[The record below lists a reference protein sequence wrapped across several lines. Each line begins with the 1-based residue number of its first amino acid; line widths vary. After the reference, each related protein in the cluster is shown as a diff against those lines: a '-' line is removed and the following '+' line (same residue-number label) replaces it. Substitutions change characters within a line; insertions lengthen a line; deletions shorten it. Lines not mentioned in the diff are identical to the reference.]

1 MKAIFFEHHGGVEVL
16 KYADLPDPTPAPGE
30 ALIKVTAVAL
40 NHLDIWVRRGWQGLR
55 LDMPHIGGSDIA
67 GEIVSVNADSG
78 WIAGSKVIVN
88 PGVSTGEDEWTRR
101 GEESVSP
108 GYKIVGEQL
117 KGGFAEY
124 VVVPVGNVF
133 KRPDGLSDEE
143 ACAPL
148 LIGTTCWR
156 MLFKRAELRPNQTVL
171 VVGAG
176 GGVNSLSI
184 SMATAAGASVYAL
197 AGSKKKAEK
206 ARELGAIDVINYNE
220 VPNWPLEIVKLTKG
234 RGVDVVIDNVGAKTI
249 TGSIRAVA
257 RGGRIVT
264 VGNTSGHAVQIDNR
278 FLFTKQISIIGSTM
292 GSKQDFID
300 AQQFM
305 LKHNIRAAIDRVEPL
320 SEGIKMLAYLEE
332 GQQFGKIV
340 LKP

>member
-1 MKAIFFEHHGGVEVL
+1 MKAIFFEHHGNIEVL
-16 KYADLPDPTPAPGE
+16 KYADLPDPTPGPGE

-78 WIAGSKVIVN
+78 WTAGSKVIVN

-108 GYKIVGEQL
+108 GYKIVGEQF

-133 KRPDGLSDEE
+133 KQPEGLSDAE

-156 MLFKRAELRPNQTVL
+156 MLFKRADLRPNETVL

-184 SMATAAGASVYAL
+184 SMATAAGATVYAL
-197 AGSKKKAEK
+197 AGSKKKADK
-206 ARELGAIDVINYNE
+206 ARELGAVDVINYNE
-220 VPNWPLEIVKLTKG
+220 VPNWPLEMVKLTKG

-249 TGSIRAVA
+249 AGSIRAVA

-264 VGNTSGHAVQIDNR
+264 VGNTSGHAVQFDNR

-305 LKHNIRAAIDRVEPL
+305 LKHNLRAVIDRVEPL